1 MEKKKEIPKYSYI
14 GSFSRKAV
22 LQKAESTNGNLAI
35 IRQFMEAHGEGL
47 KELKQY
53 ALKGADYEINQ
64 RIASTRKWLAESKA
78 PDYLF
83 EGAEQKAVE
92 SIGEARLEYLQ
103 KIGAVLPVLY
113 DGKPV
118 NLEKDI
124 NYKWELTE
132 DFINAKLEEKR
143 VVLDDSEIKDLEL
156 CLKAGD
162 ILRQVQKHRI
172 SIDNLL
178 DFDRSKDIPELCE
191 LLQFNY
197 KADFNP
203 TEYLRSVGGL

>member
-1 MEKKKEIPKYSYI
+1 MEKTKEISKYSYI

-22 LQKAESTNGNLAI
+22 LKQVENTNDNLAI
-35 IRQFMEAHGEGL
+35 IRKFMEAQGETLQDL
-47 KELKQY
+47 KRY
-53 ALKGADYEINQ
+53 SVDGWDYEINQ
-64 RIASTRKWLAESKA
+64 RVEEMKRWLAKNDA

-92 SIGEARLEYLQ
+92 SLSEERLDYLR
-103 KIGAVLPVLY
+103 KIGSVLPVKY
-113 DGKPV
+113 DGKPI
-118 NLEKDI
+118 NLEKDL
-124 NYKWELTE
+124 NNNWELTE
-132 DFINAKLEEKR
+132 DFVNAKLEERR
-143 VVLDDSEIKDLEL
+143 VVLSDDEIKDLEL

-162 ILRQVQKHRI
+162 ILREVGKRRLLT
-172 SIDNLL
+172 DNLL
-178 DFDRSKDIPELCE
+178 AFDRSKDIPELCE